1 MINYHIYRGFSF
13 MGYPNITQEINT
25 IKSTYLP
32 KSGGVMTGT
41 IYTPG
46 YGRVTSENT
55 TSQKSLALLGSSSKG
70 ESCASI
76 NLKSIEDT
84 DEPGFFYINAK
95 DDTYGNKSFIGRP
108 NGILTWN
115 GIEIA
120 TRDIPTYVAAET
132 LTAPAVTG
140 KLCVVKAS
148 KDNAPNNGIVL
159 STYTNASWWGQLFI
173 GDNSTQ
179 GIYFRGMSDGVVGNW
194 YRLVDENKCKAFVTA
209 TYTSGNNGYI
219 KYSNGFIDQWG
230 FVYPKTSASVTVT
243 YPTAFTTT
251 NYNIQISEHWSGN
264 HAENIKQGSRTTSSF
279 ILNSGS
285 GSNFGVFWRACG
297 Y

>member
-1 MINYHIYRGFSF
+1 MAL
-13 MGYPNITQEINT
+13 PNIIQEINT

-32 KSGGVMTGT
+32 KSGGVMTGG

-46 YGRVTSENT
+46 YGCVTSENS
-55 TSQKSLALLGSSSKG
+55 TSQKSLALLGCSTKG

-76 NLKSIEDT
+76 NLKSIEDP
-84 DEPGFFYINAK
+84 DEPGLFYINAK
-95 DDTYGNKSFIGRP
+95 DDTYGNKSLVGRP

-115 GIEIA
+115 GIEVA

-148 KDNAPNNGIVL
+148 KDNAPNNGMIL
-159 STYTNASWWGQLFI
+159 STYTNASWWGQLYI

-179 GIYFRGMSDGVVGNW
+179 GIYFRGMSDGVVGSW
-194 YRLVDENKCKAFVTA
+194 YRLVDENRCKAFVTA
-209 TYTSGNNGYI
+209 TYVSGTTWYRMYSDGWIEQGGYVSTGGTFTFPKAFSNNN
-219 KYSNGFIDQWG
+219 YSVVLG
-230 FVYPKTSASVTVT
+230 SVTTST
-243 YPTAFTTT
+243 YTTQYT
-251 NYNIQISEHWSGN
+251 QILLSSKSATSVSGT
-264 HAENIKQGSRTTSSF
+264 K
-279 ILNSGS
+279 NSGVGLFVS
-285 GSNFGVFWRACG
+285 ACG